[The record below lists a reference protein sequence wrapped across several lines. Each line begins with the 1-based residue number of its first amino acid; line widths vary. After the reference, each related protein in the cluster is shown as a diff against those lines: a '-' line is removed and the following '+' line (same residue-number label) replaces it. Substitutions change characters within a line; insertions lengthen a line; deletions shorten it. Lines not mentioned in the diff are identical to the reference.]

1 MLEILNYIN
10 KYASTLISEDDFK
23 VIAPH
28 FIRKKIRKKQYLLQE
43 GEVCKYTAF
52 ILKGAMRK
60 YYLDEKGTEHM
71 VDLYVENWWAGDR
84 ESFSTAMPS
93 VYNIDAWE
101 DAEVLLLSRESV
113 IKLRSECPS
122 FNEFTLKLDEQNSIA
137 TQKRIT
143 SSISFSAEKR
153 YADFV
158 ERHPY
163 FLQRFPQY
171 IIASYLGVTKD
182 TLSRVR
188 KKFSS
193 RN

>member
-1 MLEILNYIN
+1 MHVLLDYIN
-10 KYASTLISEDDFK
+10 KYASTLISQEDFK

-28 FIRKKIRKKQYLLQE
+28 FIHKKLRKKQYLLQE
-43 GEVCKYTAF
+43 GEICKHMAF
-52 ILKGAMRK
+52 IVNGAMRK
-60 YYLDEKGTEHM
+60 YYLDENGIEHV
-71 VDLYVENWWAGDR
+71 VDLYIENWWAGDR
-84 ESFSTAMPS
+84 ESFSMATPS
-93 VYNIDAWE
+93 VYNIDVWE
-101 DAEVLLLSRESV
+101 DTEVLLLSRESV
-113 IKLRSECPS
+113 LKLRSECPS
-122 FNEFTLKLDEQNSIA
+122 FNELTLKLDEQNSIA

-163 FLQRFPQY
+163 FLQRFPQH

-188 KKFSS
+188 KKLTA
-193 RN
+193 RK